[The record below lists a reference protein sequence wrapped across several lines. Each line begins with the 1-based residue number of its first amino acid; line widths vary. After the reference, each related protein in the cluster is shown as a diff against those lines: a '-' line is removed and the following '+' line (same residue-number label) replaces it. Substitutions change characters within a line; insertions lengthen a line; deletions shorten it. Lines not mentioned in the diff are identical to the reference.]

1 MSPLPQETRHIRLQK
16 GRFPSQDN
24 EILVSQSLYS
34 SLKTNDLKIIYDD
47 LEIDLKI
54 VGVLYPSLFEE
65 KNIYCSS
72 LLQEKIPFLKDD
84 YSLVL
89 ESQDI
94 KKLYQ
99 LLSSFTQDNGSLK
112 MLRIFSSFIK
122 HRPFLIQ

>member
-1 MSPLPQETRHIRLQK
+1 M
-16 GRFPSQDN
+16 
-24 EILVSQSLYS
+24 VSQSLYS

-94 KKLYQ
+94 KNLP
-99 LLSSFTQDNGSLK
+99 
-112 MLRIFSSFIK
+112 IFHYLEKEICLFVIVYVLFLEVKKITK
-122 HRPFLIQ
+122 H